1 MLPIKHALQQPF
13 ITATGIAAFIHS
25 TWTLGTLFGG
35 LPPEMALN
43 LAFLYWIVPAM
54 LIAFALDVGQIMTS
68 VEIRAGARTRAKY
81 VTFAV
86 FAVANYFLQWL
97 YMAHHMPALELAS
110 GVRDQWQPVTQLIR
124 DASLWVIPSFLPLS
138 TLLYTLSDN
147 HQPVSTNTL
156 FSDGHQAASI
166 QPSRALLLDDTQP
179 TPLDDLLIN
188 PDVVIE
194 NDLMVSTRE
203 AANVVTCSRCG
214 WSRSYDTQAR
224 AAAGLRAHNLSHSKR
239 NATIVNAHLGDE

>member
-1 MLPIKHALQQPF
+1 MIPIRHALQQPF

-35 LPPEMALN
+35 LPPQMALN
-43 LAFLYWIVPAM
+43 LAFLYWIIPAM

-81 VTFAV
+81 ITFTV

-97 YMAHHMPALELAS
+97 YMAHHMPALELAT
-110 GVRDQWQPVTQLIR
+110 GVREQWQPVTQLIR

-147 HQPVSTNTL
+147 HQPAL
-156 FSDGHQAASI
+156 AQAAFSDGHEVVSI
-166 QPSRALLLDDTQP
+166 HPSRALLLDDTQP
-179 TPLDDLLIN
+179 TPLDSSMTFH
-188 PDVVIE
+188 DVVIE
-194 NDLMVSTRE
+194 DLGVPSNSE
-203 AANVVTCSRCG
+203 AANVVTCSDCG
-214 WSRSYDTQAR
+214 WSGSYDTQKS
-224 AAAGLRAHNLSHSKR
+224 AAAGLRAHKLSHSKR
-239 NATIVNAHLGDE
+239 NAKGVNAAG